1 MSQKTTTRV
10 TVTVEVIDSQPW
22 DAECKVGTI
31 YLRAKEHARLQV
43 QNTIRGELKIDRS
56 SHLRIIGEPHV
67 SLVMTEDKQP

>member
-22 DAECKVGTI
+22 PPDTTVEHI
-31 YLRAKEHARLQV
+31 YKRAKQCALSAVRAAIATNLNCQV
-43 QNTIRGELKIDRS
+43 AD
-56 SHLRIIGEPHV
+56 EPHV